1 MIAFIIICLLFIAY
15 IYYDPYVDIAED
27 SVLLWYNKKSNR
39 EYIILW
45 SRKNLIKAFIA
56 IVLVFVAYNMGLWLL
71 SQSLWVANLGG
82 LLLLFI
88 AIPSLV
94 YRTIK
99 HFKKHFKNK
108 KDEDNN

>member
-1 MIAFIIICLLFIAY
+1 M
-15 IYYDPYVDIAED
+15 VE
-27 SVLLWYNKKSNR
+27 
-39 EYIILW
+39 
-45 SRKNLIKAFIA
+45 KNLIKAFIA

-99 HFKKHFKNK
+99 HFKKKHFKNK
-108 KDEDNN
+108 KR

>member
-1 MIAFIIICLLFIAY
+1 M
-15 IYYDPYVDIAED
+15 VE
-27 SVLLWYNKKSNR
+27 
-39 EYIILW
+39 
-45 SRKNLIKAFIA
+45 KNLIKAFIA
-56 IVLVFVAYNMGLWLL
+56 IVLVFVAYNAGLWLL

-99 HFKKHFKNK
+99 HFSKHLKNK
-108 KDEDNN
+108 QKDENNH

>member
-1 MIAFIIICLLFIAY
+1 M
-15 IYYDPYVDIAED
+15 VE
-27 SVLLWYNKKSNR
+27 
-39 EYIILW
+39 
-45 SRKNLIKAFIA
+45 KNLIKAFIA

-108 KDEDNN
+108 KDENNH

>member
-1 MIAFIIICLLFIAY
+1 M
-15 IYYDPYVDIAED
+15 VE
-27 SVLLWYNKKSNR
+27 
-39 EYIILW
+39 
-45 SRKNLIKAFIA
+45 KNLIKAFIA
-56 IVLVFVAYNMGLWLL
+56 IVLVFVVYNTGLWLL

-99 HFKKHFKNK
+99 YFSKHFKNK